1 MQPAAPMSAWPRRTV
16 GSTGFNP
23 PATPAPL
30 SGVVTGG
37 ATAGGMRFALD
48 PRVVASLKGLTRAGG
63 IALAGAPIVLGA
75 VGELGNTED
84 NATTNLAA
92 AGGNAA
98 GGIGGGLLAAGALTA
113 LSGGTLAPLA
123 PLAFGLGAWGGGDIG
138 GKIARFGANAIQGI
152 SNDPLDKEIREG
164 NKRHAAELQRRELE
178 AAAAARYAEIARQSQ
193 REDAILAN
201 QLGQSNQYQAALLNA
216 AMSGVSPATLS
227 FVQGMA

>member
-1 MQPAAPMSAWPRRTV
+1 MLSAPGAAPAAAPTV
-16 GSTGFNP
+16 D
-23 PATPAPL
+23 
-30 SGVVTGG
+30 
-37 ATAGGMRFALD
+37 GMRMALS
-48 PRVVASLKGLTRAGG
+48 PEFMKGLKGLTRVGG
-63 IALAGAPIVLGA
+63 ITLAGAPIVLGA

-84 NATTNLAA
+84 NAMTNLAA

-164 NKRHAAELQRRELE
+164 NKRFAAELQRRELE
-178 AAAAARYAEIARQSQ
+178 AVAMAKYAEMARQSERQ
-193 REDAILAN
+193 DAILAN
-201 QLGQSNQYQAALLNA
+201 QLGQSNQYQAALLDA
-216 AMSGVSPATLS
+216 AMSGVSPTTLS